1 MGIQAFGRRVFLVF
15 PLLVIAAL
23 PARAAATPS
32 QVVTSFHETLLG
44 VMKEATTLGIR
55 GRYDKLAPRIEQSF
69 HLPLM
74 IQVAA
79 SSYWRKADPAQTE
92 KLIRA
97 FTRLSVS
104 TYATQFDSYGG
115 QSFETQGEQPGPQN
129 TTLVKT
135 RIVDPGSDP
144 VEITYVTRKI
154 KGAWRIID
162 VLVDKGIS
170 ELAVRRSEYRGILR
184 SGGIDGLIR
193 TLNAKAD
200 QLLSE

>member
-1 MGIQAFGRRVFLVF
+1 
-15 PLLVIAAL
+15 
-23 PARAAATPS
+23 
-32 QVVTSFHETLLG
+32 
-44 VMKEATTLGIR
+44 
-55 GRYDKLAPRIEQSF
+55 KLAPRIEQSF

-79 SSYWRKADPAQTE
+79 SSYWRKADPAQVE
-92 KLIRA
+92 MLIRA

-104 TYATQFDSYGG
+104 TYATHFDSYGG

-135 RIVDPGSDP
+135 RIVDPKSDP

-154 KGAWRIID
+154 KGQWRIID
-162 VLVDKGIS
+162 VLVDSGIS
-170 ELAVRRSEYRGILR
+170 ELAVRRSEYRGILKT
-184 SGGIDGLIR
+184 GGIDGLIR

-200 QLLSE
+200 QLLNE